1 VGPDNRSL
9 LAIKNLSVSFFS
21 DKGEVRAVRD
31 VSLTIN
37 AGQTLALVGESGCGK
52 STVALAIMRLID
64 APGRIVGGQIRFK
77 GRDLAA
83 LPESELRAIR
93 GKEIGMIF
101 QEPMT
106 SLNPVFPI
114 GEQIGEVLS
123 THLGLSDRAARAEA
137 LRLLEKVGIPSA
149 AHRIDQYPHELSGGM
164 KQRVM
169 IAIALACQPDLL
181 IADEPTTALDVTIQA
196 QILELLQALQEEMRM
211 AILLIT
217 HNLGVVAQF
226 AKDVQVM
233 YAGKIV
239 EQADVITLFKNPLH
253 PYTRALLKALP
264 RPGHRAERLA
274 SIPGTVP
281 SPLQYPKGC
290 AFAPRCPDERA
301 GYREN
306 QPPLHEVEPGHA
318 VACGLYEQELGIR
331 GSI

>member
-137 LRLLEKVGIPSA
+137 LRLLEKVEIPSA
-149 AHRIDQYPHELSGGM
+149 EQRIDQ
-164 KQRVM
+164 
-169 IAIALACQPDLL
+169 
-181 IADEPTTALDVTIQA
+181 
-196 QILELLQALQEEMRM
+196 
-211 AILLIT
+211 
-217 HNLGVVAQF
+217 
-226 AKDVQVM
+226 
-233 YAGKIV
+233 
-239 EQADVITLFKNPLH
+239 
-253 PYTRALLKALP
+253 
-264 RPGHRAERLA
+264 
-274 SIPGTVP
+274 
-281 SPLQYPKGC
+281 
-290 AFAPRCPDERA
+290 
-301 GYREN
+301 
-306 QPPLHEVEPGHA
+306 
-318 VACGLYEQELGIR
+318 
-331 GSI
+331 